1 VDLVVVSTT
10 SERKRR
16 ETLRRLVDA
25 FQEAAMEL
33 RLDERID
40 SVDAERL
47 GRDLAHDA
55 EIRIAWETAIG
66 DHLTVP
72 EAVEALG
79 LGSRQAVYQRIQRG
93 TLLAVELDGQLV
105 LPRYQFGPGR
115 PDRRV
120 AKVLRLLRS
129 AQLRAD
135 SLVSWF
141 ATGQPELEGLT
152 PADWLRKD
160 GDPEALYDAARHTTG
175 ALAH

>member
-1 VDLVVVSTT
+1 MAASTT
-10 SERKRR
+10 SVRKRR

-25 FQEAAMEL
+25 FQDAALEL
-33 RLDERID
+33 RLDEHIG

-55 EIRIAWETAIG
+55 ETRIAWETAVG

-93 TLLAVELDGQLV
+93 TLLAVDLDGQLV

-120 AKVLRLLRS
+120 TKVLRLLRS
-129 AQLRAD
+129 AHLRSD

-160 GDPEALYDAARHTTG
+160 GDPEARYDAARHTTG